1 GSVHGEKE
9 RRLAELKASTA
20 HGRLKLAMDYW
31 CALWFWPLGE
41 VDLLPSR
48 EEFLAEMHLILH
60 GRQPGSSA
68 YFDML
73 GSERLRDTLSR
84 EARTLF
90 EMSGDAVFEPE
101 ALVQHIPRFRVV
113 ASVSEQKR
121 FLHWPLE
128 LGDILLLE
136 GGFDLVIGN
145 PPWVR
150 LNWSDKLYLSTFDPR
165 LELRRTTSY
174 EAMRQRS
181 PLLSKPEWRKQYLAD
196 LRAFEGQLRFLAARQ
211 NYRHSDGKT
220 DLYKRFIERA
230 FDLVKHD
237 GRVGLL
243 HPDGHFLSPGKVE
256 LRREAYRRLIHHF
269 QFRNSLTA
277 RMFPGI
283 GHRVEFS
290 VNIYRG
296 HEREPSF
303 KTIHNLFLP
312 ETVDACFAHDGIGD
326 EVPGIKDAND
336 DWELRG
342 HADRIVDVNPETL
355 KAFAA
360 VMEGPDCAEAEYT
373 RMPAPH
379 SRQVLKVLEKF
390 GRLPTRLSNS
400 VENYSV
406 NRMWAQTEAQHAGI
420 IRKNPGFRDR
430 PEELVLTGPNFFVGN
445 PHFQSP
451 GGRTHGDNES
461 IHLEHLPEDFLPKS
475 VYTPNIE
482 MQEYR
487 NELPSVPWDKRSKH
501 SDHYRLFCRERVQ
514 AASERTLTAALYP
527 PGIAHVLT
535 IVSAAFAK
543 DRDLMTAAALWM
555 SLPLDFL
562 MKVSGTTHVKKSCL
576 DPLPWV
582 ELPDA
587 ALLRVLQLN
596 CLTTWYSD
604 LWNRN
609 APNLAAAP
617 WASDDPRLPAIDCGS
632 WTCSSGLRL
641 DFARRQAAL
650 EIDVLVAMS
659 LGLSFDEIIQLYRS
673 MFPVLEGY
681 DRDTWYDRNGRIVWT
696 RKNLRTVGLA
706 TRKEWNKV
714 RDMKHGTVE
723 RRFTDN
729 SLPTGPVE
737 RTVTYEAPFTL
748 PDRIE
753 DYRQAWEFH
762 SARN

>member
-1 GSVHGEKE
+1 EGEGSVHGEKE

-48 EEFLAEMHLILH
+48 EAFLAEMHLILH
-60 GRQPGSSA
+60 GRQPSSA
-68 YFDML
+68 FDMVR
-73 GSERLRDTLSR
+73 SERLRDTLSR

-90 EMSGDAVFEPE
+90 AMSGDAEFEPE
-101 ALVQHIPRFRVV
+101 ALVRKIPRFRVV
-113 ASVSEQKR
+113 NRVSERER
-121 FLHWPLE
+121 FFHWPLE
-128 LGDILLLE
+128 LGDILLLD

-145 PPWVR
+145 PPWIS
-150 LNWSDKLYLSTFDPR
+150 LSWQDKLHLSTFDPR
-165 LELRRTTSY
+165 LELRRTTSF
-174 EAMRQRS
+174 ETMRQKTS
-181 PLLSKPEWRKQYLAD
+181 LLRKPEWRDRYLAD
-196 LRAFEGQLRFLAARQ
+196 FRAFDGRRKFLAARQ
-211 NYRHSDGKT
+211 NYHLTTGDT
-220 DLYKRFIERA
+220 NLYKCFMERA
-230 FDLVKHD
+230 FALVKHS

-243 HPDGHFLSPGKVE
+243 HPDGHLLSPGMVE
-256 LRREAYRRLIHHF
+256 LRREAFRRLIHHF

-342 HADRIVDVNPETL
+342 HADRIVDVNSDTL

-360 VMEGPDCAEAEYT
+360 VMEGPDCSEAAYT

-379 SRQVLKVLEKF
+379 SRQVMTVLEKF

-406 NRMWAQTEAQHAGI
+406 RDMWNETGAQHAGI

-445 PHFQSP
+445 PYFQSP
-451 GGRTHGDNES
+451 GGRTHGDNET
-461 IHLEHLPEDFLPKS
+461 IHLEHLPEDHLPKS
-475 VYTPNIE
+475 VYTPNID
-482 MQEYR
+482 MREYR

-501 SDHYRLFCRERVQ
+501 SDHYRLFLRRRVGP
-514 AASERTLTAALYP
+514 ASERTLIAALYP
-527 PGIAHVLT
+527 PGIAHVNA
-535 IVSAAFAK
+535 IESAAFASDK
-543 DRDLMTAAALWM
+543 DLLTAAALWM

-562 MKVSGTTHVKKSCL
+562 MKVTGTTEIRQGAL

-587 ALLRVLQLN
+587 ALLRVLQVN
-596 CLTTWYSD
+596 CLTTWYSE

-609 APNLAAAP
+609 APSLAAAP
-617 WASDDPRLPAIDCGS
+617 WASDDPRLPPIDCGN

-650 EIDVLVAMS
+650 EIDVLVALA
-659 LGLSFDEIIQLYRS
+659 LGLALEELIQVYRS

-681 DRDTWYDRNGRIVWT
+681 DRDTWYDSKGRIVWT

-714 RDMKHGTVE
+714 RDMKHG
-723 RRFTDN
+723 
-729 SLPTGPVE
+729 
-737 RTVTYEAPFTL
+737 
-748 PDRIE
+748 
-753 DYRQAWEFH
+753 
-762 SARN
+762 